1 VVTSV
6 VVRILLE
13 SNGKFY
19 FLDLSHAV
27 RSYVE
32 DPFFISAVFP
42 VSACLFGGSESSL
55 PLS

>member
-1 VVTSV
+1 VTSV

-19 FLDLSHAV
+19 FWDLSHAV